1 MTETNIP
8 AELEKFAERLRLY
21 AKALSGREIHLA
33 PRAARAGGG
42 AGWRTPHQDDQVIV
56 IELPAKIDR
65 FPAEKDNFNWYKVIL
80 THQAGHVEF
89 GTFDFVFAKPARQ
102 FDDWRSQLAAGK
114 PLIESADEFG
124 TFWQLFP
131 DIDLAAAI
139 FELVED
145 SRIDAHVLAAYP
157 GIRPL
162 YQRVANSVRAGRPRL
177 ALLPLR
183 EGFLEA
189 LLQLG
194 LGGDPLAV
202 APLAIKSEIK
212 LGAVLIAKVRSTH
225 ASVEDSAEATLR
237 LYELAAN
244 LPNRPAYDGDDECE
258 HDRHQQHSPRT
269 QAPDALSEPV
279 SDDDDMPFAP
289 PQEVEFRPDSDG
301 QRLRRFESKPRG
313 DEAPPVLTADTR
325 AAGPL
330 TRDRPFTYL
339 YPEWDFR
346 GGAYRQHWCRVR
358 ERVMDQGSADFY
370 MEALAEHRPLVG
382 QVVNRIEH
390 LIPELFR
397 KVTRRD
403 DGEDLD
409 LDAVIERFVDR
420 RTGGMPSEQLY
431 WRRERTQRDVAVAV
445 LLDMSATTDEFVQLE
460 AAKAHRPTGPSA
472 QAYSDYLKRLAAG
485 VDQRG
490 KLLRRRTIDIE
501 KQAAIVL
508 CQALEKIGDSYA
520 VYAFSGSGR
529 AEVELHVVKDFHER
543 LTQRIGRRID
553 RIQPAHGT
561 RMGAA
566 IRHALGKLERVE
578 ANTRLLFLLSD
589 GRPYDRDYGRD
600 DADQEY
606 ALQDTR
612 QALLEARRRK
622 IRPFCLTIDRDGED
636 YLRQMCHDIPYE
648 VVTKVEELPIRL
660 VAAYPKLTAR

>member
-1 MTETNIP
+1 MDETNLP
-8 AELEKFAERLRLY
+8 AELDKVGERLRLY
-21 AKALSGREIHLA
+21 AKALSGREIFLA
-33 PRAARAGGG
+33 PRAASAGRG
-42 AGWRTPHQDDQVIV
+42 AGWLTPRQDDQAIV

-89 GTFDFVFAKPARQ
+89 GTLDFVFAKPARQ
-102 FDDWRSQLAAGK
+102 FDDWRSHLVAGK
-114 PLIESADEFG
+114 QLNEAADEFG
-124 TFWQLFP
+124 KFWQLFP
-131 DIDLAAAI
+131 DSDLAAVI

-145 SRIDAHVLAAYP
+145 ARIDAHILTAYP
-157 GIRPL
+157 GIRAL
-162 YQRVANSVRAGRPRL
+162 YHRVADSVRAGRPRL

-183 EGFLEA
+183 EGFVEA
-189 LLQLG
+189 LVQLG
-194 LGGDPLAV
+194 LGGDPQAV
-202 APLAIKSEIK
+202 APVAIKSEID
-212 LGAVLIAKVRSTH
+212 LGTALLAKVRSPN

-244 LPNRPAYDGDDECE
+244 LPNRPVHDGDDDCD
-258 HDRHQQHSPRT
+258 HDGHEQRSPREQT
-269 QAPDALSEPV
+269 PNELSEPV
-279 SDDDDMPFAP
+279 SDDEDMPLAP
-289 PQEVEFRPDSDG
+289 PREVEFRLNNDR
-301 QRLRRFESKPRG
+301 QRLRRFEAKPSS
-313 DEAPPVLTADTR
+313 DETPTLLASGKTAE
-325 AAGPL
+325 GPL
-330 TRDRPFTYL
+330 TRDQPFSYV

-358 ERVMDQGSADFY
+358 ERFMDEGTSDFY
-370 MEALAEHRPLVG
+370 AEALAEHRPLVG
-382 QVVNRIEH
+382 QVINRFEH

-420 RTGGMPSEQLY
+420 RTGGMPREKVY
-431 WRRERTQRDVAVAV
+431 WRRQRTQRDVAVAV

-460 AAKAHRPTGPSA
+460 AAKAHRPSGPSA
-472 QAYSDYLKRLAAG
+472 QAYSDYLQRIAAG

-490 KLLRRRTIDIE
+490 KPLRRRTIDIE

-529 AEVELHVVKDFHER
+529 AEVEFYVVKDFRER

-566 IRHALGKLERVE
+566 IRHALGKLEGVE

-606 ALQDTR
+606 ALRDTR
-612 QALLEARRRK
+612 QALLEAKRRK

-636 YLRQMCHDIPYE
+636 YLRQMCDDIPYE

-660 VAAYPKLTAR
+660 VAAYPKLTAP

>member
-1 MTETNIP
+1 MAETNIP
-8 AELEKFAERLRLY
+8 AELDKVGETLRLY

-33 PRAARAGGG
+33 PRASGGGRG
-42 AGWRTPHQDDQVIV
+42 AGWLMPDQDDHVIV
-56 IELPAKIDR
+56 IKLPAKIDR

-80 THQAGHVEF
+80 THQTGHVEF

-102 FDDWRSQLAAGK
+102 FDDWRSHLAAGK
-114 PLIESADEFG
+114 PLIEAAGEFG
-124 TFWQLFP
+124 KFWQLFP

-139 FELVED
+139 FDLVED
-145 SRIDAHVLAAYP
+145 ARIDAHVQASYP
-157 GIRPL
+157 GIRAL
-162 YQRVANSVRAGRPRL
+162 YQRVAESVLTGRPRL

-183 EGFLEA
+183 EAFLEA
-189 LLQLG
+189 LVQID
-194 LGGDPLAV
+194 LGGDPRAV
-202 APLAIKSEIK
+202 TPLAIKSEID
-212 LGAVLIAKVRSTH
+212 LATALLAKVRSPN

-244 LPNRPAYDGDDECE
+244 LPNRPADHCD
-258 HDRHQQHSPRT
+258 HDRHEQRSPRE
-269 QAPDALSEPV
+269 QAPDELSEPV
-279 SDDDDMPFAP
+279 SDPDDAPFAP
-289 PQEVEFRPDSDG
+289 PLEVEFRLDNDR
-301 QRLRRFESKPRG
+301 QKLRHFESKP
-313 DEAPPVLTADTR
+313 TANESQPSLADGKT
-325 AAGPL
+325 AEGPL
-330 TRDRPFTYL
+330 TRDEPFTYL

-346 GGAYRQHWCRVR
+346 SGAYCQHWCRVR
-358 ERVMDQGSADFY
+358 ERFMAEGTSDFY
-370 MEALAEHRPLVG
+370 MEALVEHRPLVG
-382 QVVNRIEH
+382 QVVNRFEH

-397 KVTRRD
+397 KVTRRY

-420 RTGGMPSEQLY
+420 RTGGMPREKLY

-460 AAKAHRPTGPSA
+460 AAKAHRPSGPSA
-472 QAYSDYLKRLAAG
+472 QAYSDYLKRIAAG

-490 KLLRRRTIDIE
+490 KPLRRRTIDIE

-520 VYAFSGSGR
+520 LYAFSGSGR
-529 AEVELHVVKDFHER
+529 AEVEFHVVKDFHEP

-553 RIQPAHGT
+553 RIQPAHAT

-566 IRHALGKLERVE
+566 IRHAMRKLERVE

-600 DADQEY
+600 EADQEY

-612 QALLEARRRK
+612 QALLEVKRRK

-636 YLRQMCHDIPYE
+636 YLRKMCDDIPYE

-660 VAAYPKLTAR
+660 VAAYPKLTAS

>member
-1 MTETNIP
+1 MAETNIP
-8 AELEKFAERLRLY
+8 AELETVGERLRLY
-21 AKALSGREIHLA
+21 AKALSGREILLV
-33 PRAARAGGG
+33 PRAAGAGRG
-42 AGWRTPHQDDQVIV
+42 AGWLTPRQDDQAIV

-65 FPAEKDNFNWYKVIL
+65 FPSEKDNFNWYKVIL

-102 FDDWRSQLAAGK
+102 FDDWRSHLPAAKPLTEAAG
-114 PLIESADEFG
+114 EFG
-124 TFWQLFP
+124 KFWQLFP

-145 SRIDAHVLAAYP
+145 ARIDVHILAAYP
-157 GIRPL
+157 GIRAL
-162 YQRVANSVRAGRPRL
+162 YHCVADAVLAGRPRL

-183 EGFLEA
+183 EGLLEA
-189 LLQLG
+189 LVQLG

-202 APLAIKSEIK
+202 APLAIKSEID
-212 LGAVLIAKVRSTH
+212 LAAALLAKVRSPN
-225 ASVEDSAEATLR
+225 ASVEDAAEATLR

-244 LPNRPAYDGDDECE
+244 LPNLPAHDCDDDCD
-258 HDRHQQHSPRT
+258 HDRHEPHSPRE
-269 QAPDALSEPV
+269 QAPDELIEPV

-289 PQEVEFRPDSDG
+289 PEEVEFRLDNDR
-301 QRLRRFESKPRG
+301 QRLRQFDSKPG
-313 DEAPPVLTADTR
+313 SDEPPPLLDPAKS
-325 AAGPL
+325 AEGPL
-330 TRDRPFTYL
+330 TRDQPFTYL

-346 GGAYRQHWCRVR
+346 EGAYRQHWCRVR
-358 ERVMDQGSADFY
+358 ERFLDEGTSDFY
-370 MEALAEHRPLVG
+370 MEALVEHRPLVR
-382 QVVNRIEH
+382 QVVNRFEH
-390 LIPELFR
+390 LLPELLR

-420 RTGGMPSEQLY
+420 RTGGMPREKLY

-445 LLDMSATTDEFVQLE
+445 LLDMSATTNEYVQLE
-460 AAKAHRPTGPSA
+460 AAKAHRPSGPSA
-472 QAYSDYLKRLAAG
+472 QAYSDYLKRIAAG

-490 KLLRRRTIDIE
+490 KPLRRRTIDIE

-529 AEVELHVVKDFHER
+529 AEVEFHVVKDFHEP

-553 RIQPAHGT
+553 RIQPAHAT

-566 IRHALGKLERVE
+566 IRHALGKLEGVE

-612 QALLEARRRK
+612 QALLEAKRRK

-636 YLRQMCHDIPYE
+636 YLRQMCDDIPYE
-648 VVTKVEELPIRL
+648 VVTQVEELPLRL
-660 VAAYPKLTAR
+660 VAAYPRLTTA